1 MTRRPDTEV
10 NLAQAR
16 ALRDEGRSYRQIRRA
31 LALTRGQGAWLK
43 KRLVRERR
51 LARQLQR
58 ELDAAPAAALPVRR
72 SGLPPQLRARLIG
85 AGYHTLGDIADAIAD
100 PDRPGPAAISGIGRV
115 ALSRI
120 TALLAS
126 VGLGTAP
133 GGDLEASVAALFP
146 EMVE

>member
-10 NLAQAR
+10 NLAHAR

-51 LARQLQR
+51 LAGQLQR
-58 ELDAAPAAALPVRR
+58 ELAVAPAAALPVRR

-85 AGYHTLGDIADAIAD
+85 AGYQTLGDIADAIAD
-100 PDRPGPAAISGIGRV
+100 PDRPGPAAVSGIGPV
-115 ALSRI
+115 ALARI

-126 VGLGTAP
+126 VGLGTAAD
-133 GGDLEASVAALFP
+133 GDLQASVEALFP
-146 EMVE
+146 EMRD

>member
-1 MTRRPDTEV
+1 MTRRADIEI

-16 ALRDEGRSYRQIRRA
+16 ALRDEGRSYRQIRRV

-51 LARQLQR
+51 LAGQLQR
-58 ELDAAPAAALPVRR
+58 QLGEAPAADLPVRR

-100 PDRPGPAAISGIGRV
+100 PDRAGPAAVSGIGPV
-115 ALSRI
+115 ALARI
-120 TALLAS
+120 AALLAS

-133 GGDLEASVAALFP
+133 GTDLQASVEALFP
-146 EMVE
+146 EMRD